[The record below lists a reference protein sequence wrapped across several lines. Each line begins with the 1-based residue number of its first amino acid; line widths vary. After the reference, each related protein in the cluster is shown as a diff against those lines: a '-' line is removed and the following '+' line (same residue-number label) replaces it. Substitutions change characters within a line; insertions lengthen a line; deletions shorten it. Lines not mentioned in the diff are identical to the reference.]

1 MSEKAKEAGK
11 VAEKEQAKPEAQEKA
26 EEKPQHAKKVE
37 KPVEKP
43 DTPEEKEIVEEKSLP
58 EEDVEMDVDV
68 DETEERDVVHE
79 EVIIRREGRQE
90 TRTTWIPKTELGRR
104 VIRGEFKTIEDVLK
118 SGELILEPEVVDY
131 LVPEIKN
138 DVIYIGGSPGK
149 GGGIRRT
156 ATKRT
161 VRMHKSG
168 RRFKLTSVIVVGNE
182 DSIVGLG
189 KTSSREHKTAIEKA
203 LEQAKTNIIRVRK
216 GCGSWECGCGGDHSI
231 PFRTEARYGSVKV
244 VLLPAPKGV
253 GIVASDSVKK
263 IISLA
268 GIKDIWVK
276 TDGSTATRIN
286 LAYAT
291 LEALKNLNRTKGD
304 L

>member
-1 MSEKAKEAGK
+1 MTDKKKEGKEAKEE
-11 VAEKEQAKPEAQEKA
+11 VKEQPKEGA
-26 EEKPQHAKKVE
+26 
-37 KPVEKP
+37 KP
-43 DTPEEKEIVEEKSLP
+43 DTPEEKAIEKEEGLP
-58 EEDVEMDVDV
+58 EEDVELEVDV
-68 DETEERDVVHE
+68 DETEERNVIKE
-79 EVIIRREGRQE
+79 EIIIKREGRADIRKE
-90 TRTTWIPKTELGRR
+90 WIPKTELGRR
-104 VIRGEFKTIEDVLK
+104 VLKGEFKTIEDVLK
-118 SGELILEPEVVDY
+118 SGELILEPEIVDY

-168 RRFKLTSVIVVGNE
+168 RRFKLTSVIVAGDEQSV
-182 DSIVGLG
+182 VGLG

-203 LEQAKTNIIRVRK
+203 EEQAKLNVIRVRK

-231 PFRTEARYGSVKV
+231 PFKTEARYGSVKV
-244 VLLPAPKGV
+244 TLLPAPKGV

-263 IISLA
+263 IIKLG

-276 TDGSTATRIN
+276 TDGKTATRTN

-291 LEALKNLNRTKGD
+291 FEALRNLNRTKGD